1 MATCAPQTIRTG
13 ESEPAHNR
21 KEDMTRLVA
30 APAAIAALLASTAI
44 AQAQGSINVFN
55 WSDYIA
61 DGILEEFTA
70 RTGIAA
76 NYDVFDSNDTL
87 EARMLAGAS
96 GFDVVV
102 PTSDYMQR
110 QIAAG
115 IYQPLNKDLLPNLVH
130 MDPAL
135 MELAAAF
142 DPGNAHGIIYL
153 WGTTGIGYNRAAV
166 DARMGEG
173 FEVTSWSLI
182 FDPAIISRFAD
193 CGVAVLD
200 APTELLPPALRF
212 LGLEPTSTAE
222 ADLNAAAELIA
233 SIRPHIRY
241 FHSSQYISD
250 LANGEICLAV
260 GWSGD
265 ILQAAARA
273 EEAGQGVSVNYAI
286 PVEGAHLWFDMLV
299 IPRDAPNPEGAH
311 AFINFL
317 MDPEIAA
324 RNTNYVQYPNAN
336 LASRPFIDEAVLND
350 PTIYPTDETIATS
363 WTLQPYDSRTDR
375 IVSRLWTRLRTGQ

>member
-1 MATCAPQTIRTG
+1 
-13 ESEPAHNR
+13 
-21 KEDMTRLVA
+21 MTRTFGTAL
-30 APAAIAALLASTAI
+30 AALLATTAV
-44 AQAQGSINVFN
+44 AQAQGSINVYN

-61 DGILEEFTA
+61 EGITERFTA
-70 RTGIAA
+70 QTGIAV

-87 EARMLAGAS
+87 EARMLAGSS

-102 PTSDYMQR
+102 PTSDFMQR

-115 IYQPLNKDLLPNLVH
+115 VYQPLNKDLLPNLVH

-142 DPGNAHGIIYL
+142 DPGNEHGIIYL

-166 DARMGEG
+166 AERMGADY
-173 FEVTSWSLI
+173 VVNSWSLI
-182 FDPAIISRFAD
+182 FDPANLSRFAD

-200 APTELLPPALRF
+200 APTELLPPAMRF
-212 LGLEPTSTAE
+212 LGLDPTSTQQ
-222 ADLNAAAELIA
+222 ADFEAAANLIA
-233 SIRPHIRY
+233 TIRPHIRY

-250 LANGEICLAV
+250 LANGEICLAI

-273 EEAGQGVSVNYAI
+273 EEAGQGVEINYAI
-286 PVEGAHLWFDMLV
+286 PAEGAHLWFDMLV

-317 MDPEIAA
+317 MDPEVAA
-324 RNTNYVQYPNAN
+324 ANTNYVAYPNAN
-336 LASRPFIDEAVLND
+336 LASRAMIEPEILND
-350 PTIYPTDETIATS
+350 PTIYPTDATIATS
-363 WTLQPYDSRTDR
+363 WTLRPYDSATDR
-375 IVSRLWTRLRTGQ
+375 IVTRIWTRVRTGQ

>member
-1 MATCAPQTIRTG
+1 MTHRLLTVAT
-13 ESEPAHNR
+13 
-21 KEDMTRLVA
+21 
-30 APAAIAALLASTAI
+30 AALLAGAGTL
-44 AQAQGSINVFN
+44 QAQSINVYN

-61 DGILEEFTA
+61 EDTIERFTA
-70 RTGIAA
+70 ATGIAV

-87 EARMLAGAS
+87 EARMLAGSS

-102 PTSDYMQR
+102 PTSDFMQR

-115 IYQPLNKDLLPNLVH
+115 VYQPLNRDLLPNLSN

-142 DPGNAHGIIYL
+142 DPGNEHSVIYL

-173 FEVTSWSLI
+173 YEVNSWSIL
-182 FDPAIISRFAD
+182 FDPEIVSRFAD

-200 APTELLPPALRF
+200 APTELFPAAMNF
-212 LGLEPTSTAE
+212 LGLDPTSTAE
-222 ADLNAAAELIA
+222 ADFNAAADLMNT
-233 SIRPHIRY
+233 IRPHLRY

-273 EEAGQGVSVNYAI
+273 EEAGQGVEVNYTI
-286 PVEGAHLWFDMLV
+286 PTEGAHLWFDMLV
-299 IPRDAPNPEGAH
+299 IPVDAPNPEGAH

-317 MDPEIAA
+317 MDSEIAA
-324 RNTNYVQYPNAN
+324 NNTNYVQYPNAV
-336 LASRPFIDEAVLND
+336 ATSHPFIDEAVLND
-350 PTIYPTDETIATS
+350 PTIFPTAETIASS
-363 WTLQPYDSRTDR
+363 WTLSPYTTQVDR
-375 IVSRLWTRLRTGQ
+375 IVTRLWTRVRTGQ

>member
-1 MATCAPQTIRTG
+1 
-13 ESEPAHNR
+13 
-21 KEDMTRLVA
+21 MTRI
-30 APAAIAALLASTAI
+30 APAALAALLASTAM
-44 AQAQGSINVFN
+44 ASAQGVVNVFN

-61 DGILEEFTA
+61 EGILEEFTA
-70 RTGIAA
+70 RTGIRV

-87 EARMLAGAS
+87 EARLLAGAS

-102 PTSDYMQR
+102 PTSDFMQR
-110 QIAAG
+110 QIEAG
-115 IYQPLNKDLLPNLVH
+115 IHQPLNKDLIPNLVH

-135 MELAAAF
+135 MSLAAAF
-142 DPGNAHGIIYL
+142 DPENRHGVIYM

-173 FEVTSWSLI
+173 FVVDSWRMI
-182 FDPAIISRFAD
+182 FDPEIVSRFAD
-193 CGVAVLD
+193 CGVALLD
-200 APTELLPPALRF
+200 APTEILPPAMRF
-212 LGLEPTSTAE
+212 LGLDPTSTAE
-222 ADLNAAAELIA
+222 ADFTAAANLIDTV
-233 SIRPHIRY
+233 RPHIRY

-250 LANGEICLAV
+250 LANGDICLAV

-273 EEAGQGVSVNYAI
+273 EEAGRGVEVNYAI

-299 IPRDAPNPEGAH
+299 IPRDAPNPEAAH

-324 RNTNYVQYPNAN
+324 RNTNYVQFPNAN
-336 LASRPFIDEAVLND
+336 LASKAFIDEAILNN
-350 PTIYPTDETIATS
+350 PTIYPTDATIATS
-363 WTLQPYDSRTDR
+363 WTLRPYDSRTDR
-375 IVSRLWTRLRTGQ
+375 IVNRIWTRVRTGQ

>member
-1 MATCAPQTIRTG
+1 MIRNSSG
-13 ESEPAHNR
+13 
-21 KEDMTRLVA
+21 
-30 APAAIAALLASTAI
+30 ALALFLASTAL
-44 AQAQGSINVFN
+44 AQAQGSINVYN

-61 DGILEEFTA
+61 DGVLEEFTR
-70 RTGIAA
+70 RTGITV

-87 EARMLAGAS
+87 EARMLAGSS

-102 PTSDYMQR
+102 PTSDFMQR

-115 IYQPLNKDLLPNLVH
+115 VYQPLNKDLLPNLVN

-135 MELAAAF
+135 MELVSAF
-142 DPGNAHGIIYL
+142 DPGNEYGVIYL

-173 FEVTSWSLI
+173 YEVTSWSMI
-182 FDPAIISRFAD
+182 FDPEIVSRFAD
-193 CGVAVLD
+193 CGVALLD
-200 APTELLPPALRF
+200 APTELFPPAMRY
-212 LGLEPTSTAE
+212 LGLDPMSTAQ
-222 ADLNAAAELIA
+222 ADFEAAANLIA
-233 SIRPHIRY
+233 GIRPFIRY

-265 ILQAAARA
+265 VLQAAARA
-273 EEAGQGVSVNYAI
+273 EEAGQGVKVDYAI
-286 PVEGAHLWFDMLV
+286 PVEGTHLWFDMLV

-317 MDPEIAA
+317 MEPEIAA
-324 RNTNYVQYPNAN
+324 AITNYTAFPNAN
-336 LASRPFIDEAVLND
+336 AASRPFIDEDILND
-350 PTIYPTDETIATS
+350 PTIYPTAETIANS
-363 WTLQPYDSRTDR
+363 WTLRPYDSRTDR
-375 IVSRLWTRLRTGQ
+375 IVTRLWTRLRTGQ

>member
-1 MATCAPQTIRTG
+1 MRI
-13 ESEPAHNR
+13 
-21 KEDMTRLVA
+21 
-30 APAAIAALLASTAI
+30 APAALAVLLASTAL
-44 AQAQGSINVFN
+44 AQAQGTVNVFN

-61 DGILEEFTA
+61 EGILDEFTA
-70 RTGIAA
+70 RTGIRV

-115 IYQPLNKDLLPNLVH
+115 VYQPLNRDLLPNLAN

-142 DPGNAHGIIYL
+142 DPGNEHGIIYL

-173 FEVTSWSLI
+173 HVVDSWSMI
-182 FDPAIISRFAD
+182 FDPEIVSRFAD

-200 APTELLPPALRF
+200 APTELLPPAMRY
-212 LGLEPTSTAE
+212 LGLNPNSTE
-222 ADLNAAAELIA
+222 QADLEAAAALMTT
-233 SIRPHIRY
+233 IRPHIRY

-273 EEAGQGVSVNYAI
+273 EEAGQGVEVNYAI

-299 IPRDAPNPEGAH
+299 IPRDAPNPEAAH

-324 RNTNYVQYPNAN
+324 RNTNYVAYPNAN
-336 LASRPFIDEAVLND
+336 LASKPLIDEDILND

-375 IVSRLWTRLRTGQ
+375 LVTRLWTRVRTGQ